1 MENLKFLQIH
11 SLHGYPAVL
20 LNRDDSGLAKRLKYG
35 GRLRTRISSQCLK
48 RHWRMANDENNLKHI
63 SGVTAA
69 SRSREIVTRK
79 VIDPLRKDHEQNSI
93 DSIEKAFQ
101 ISVYGS
107 KGDVKSSRQPLLLGE
122 PEIKYLAKEAKNI
135 AKQISEANEESVNE
149 TLNEWREN
157 NKKIVDQLR
166 ISADAAASFS
176 GEVVT
181 RKVIDPL
188 KEKHDPNLIELI
200 EKEFYRF
207 VYGDKGD
214 VKSSHQSLLL
224 SKSEIEFLAKEVKN
238 IAKQLSEAYENNAKK
253 ILSEWRNNYKSNM
266 KQLRD
271 TCKLPG
277 GLVSALFGRM
287 VTSDPEANIDA
298 AIHVAHAF
306 TIHEEESES
315 DYFSVVDDLQR
326 IEDES
331 GADHIGETELTSGI
345 FYGYVV
351 VDRDILLDNLSN
363 DKEMAC
369 EIVRRLVH
377 LIAKVTPGAKLG
389 STAPYEYA
397 SWMLIEAGD
406 CQPRSLAE
414 AFRKPCEPNIES
426 GEKALNEH
434 IKRLDETYG
443 CNEIRRFLSLTNSPI
458 QNALRLTLPELA
470 EWTGQT
476 IQTGKM

>member
-1 MENLKFLQIH
+1 MTNLKFIQIH

-35 GRLRTRISSQCLK
+35 DRLRTRISSQCLK
-48 RHWRMANDENNLKHI
+48 RHWRMADDENNLKNI
-63 SGVTAA
+63 SEVTAA

-79 VIDPLRKDHEQNSI
+79 VIDPLRNEYEQNLI
-93 DSIEKAFQ
+93 ESIEKEFQ

-107 KGDVKSSRQPLLLGE
+107 KGNVKSSRQPLLLGE
-122 PEIKYLAKEAKNI
+122 PEIRYLA
-135 AKQISEANEESVNE
+135 
-149 TLNEWREN
+149 
-157 NKKIVDQLR
+157 
-166 ISADAAASFS
+166 
-176 GEVVT
+176 GE
-181 RKVIDPL
+181 
-188 KEKHDPNLIELI
+188 
-200 EKEFYRF
+200 
-207 VYGDKGD
+207 
-214 VKSSHQSLLL
+214 
-224 SKSEIEFLAKEVKN
+224 
-238 IAKQLSEAYENNAKK
+238 AKK
-253 ILSEWRNNYKSNM
+253 IAEQLSGKDEAEVKTTLENWRKLYKNNM

-306 TIHEEESES
+306 TIHKEESES

-331 GADHIGETELTSGI
+331 GADHLGETELTSGI

-351 VDRDILLDNLSN
+351 VDRDILLDNLGH
-363 DKEMAC
+363 DEEMAC

-389 STAPYEYA
+389 STAPYGYA
-397 SWMLIEAGD
+397 SWVLIEASR

-414 AFRKPCEPNIES
+414 AFRKPRKSEFED
-426 GEKALNEH
+426 GEKALDEH
-434 IKRLDETYG
+434 LRKLDESYG
-443 CNEIRRFLSLTNSPI
+443 CNEIRRFMSLTNSPI
-458 QNALRLTLPELA
+458 QNAKQLTLPELA
-470 EWTGQT
+470 EWTGRT
-476 IQTGKM
+476 IQHGKI